1 MTLLLERGTE
11 PEGLGVKTWG
21 LGEEEV
27 VFLGEYQI
35 SLKDFLMAAYYVLT
49 NTNLREDDP
58 RRQFV
63 ECVRSMQEA
72 EGWNGGELKRLKTD
86 VLPIPIRDDEEEQSE
101 D

>member
-1 MTLLLERGTE
+1 MTLLLERGTK
-11 PEGLGVKTWG
+11 PNGLGVKTVG

-27 VFLGEYQI
+27 VYLGNYEI
-35 SLKDFLMAAYYVLT
+35 SMKDFLMAAYYVLT

-86 VLPIPIRDDEEEQSE
+86 VLPIPIRSDEEEQSK